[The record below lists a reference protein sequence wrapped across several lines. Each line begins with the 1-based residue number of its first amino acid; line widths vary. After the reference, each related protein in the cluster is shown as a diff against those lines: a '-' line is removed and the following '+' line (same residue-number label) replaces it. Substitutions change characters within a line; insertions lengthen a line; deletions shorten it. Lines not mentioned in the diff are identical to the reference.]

1 MKKAAKLQSG
11 LMVLLIFSLLMFV
24 AVGLPKVD
32 FSIFTSG
39 KVPFFT
45 NGIVGFLR
53 ATALLTFATA
63 GAVVIGEMGGEM
75 KNPGRDIPIAIFAS
89 TFVIGVL
96 YALVSTVAVGILPL
110 EQTAFQPLTNVAK
123 TILPNSLF
131 IVFIVFGAMA
141 ALATTLNATF
151 SWVTKG
157 LLIACHD
164 GWLPA
169 KFGEVNE
176 KYGTPHWILTFFYV
190 IGLIPIF
197 TGMSLEFISSVGN
210 AAIQTANIFPII
222 AAGYLPYKY
231 AKEYEKSPLKMP
243 TWLLRTFVVIGVALQ
258 FVQAYFLLSDK
269 PASVFI
275 AFGVYIALVVLYI
288 NFVKKEDTIEFQR
301 EF

>member
-1 MKKAAKLQSG
+1 
-11 LMVLLIFSLLMFV
+11 MFV
-24 AVGLPKVD
+24 VIGLPKVD

-39 KVPFFT
+39 EIPFFT
-45 NGIVGFLR
+45 NGLVGFLR

-89 TFVIGVL
+89 TTVIGIL
-96 YALVSTVAVGILPL
+96 YAVVSIVAVGILPL

-123 TILPNSLF
+123 TILPSGLF

-157 LLIACHD
+157 LMIACHD
-164 GWLPA
+164 GWLPES
-169 KFGEVNE
+169 FGEVNE
-176 KYGTPHWILTFFYV
+176 KYGTPHKILTFFYIV
-190 IGLIPIF
+190 GLIPIF

-210 AAIQTANIFPII
+210 AAIQTANILPII

-231 AKEYEKSPLKMP
+231 AAQYAKSPFKVP
-243 TWLLRTFVVIGVALQ
+243 KGVLRILVVCGVMLQ
-258 FVQAYFLLSDK
+258 LIQAYFLLSDK
-269 PASVFI
+269 PASVFV
-275 AFGVYIALVVLYI
+275 AFGIYIAIVLLYI
-288 NFVKKEDTIEFQR
+288 RFGKSQESIEFQR